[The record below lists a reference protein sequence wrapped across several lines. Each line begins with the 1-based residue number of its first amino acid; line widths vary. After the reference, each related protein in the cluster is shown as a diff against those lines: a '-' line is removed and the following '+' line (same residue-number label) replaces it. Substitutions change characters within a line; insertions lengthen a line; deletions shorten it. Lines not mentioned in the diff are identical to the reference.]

1 MKNKLKQ
8 LLDPTLFRFLLVGVV
23 NTAVGYGIMFGL
35 YNLAGL
41 HTWGDLGYWISSAAN
56 YVVGSVV
63 SFFLNKHFTFRNEER
78 GAGVVLRFAV
88 NIAVCWAL
96 AYGLAKPATVW
107 LLSGTVWSSQLQGNL
122 SMLAGSGLFVLLNYF
137 GQRFSPSAADKQ
149 ISKGRPPPA
158 PFGYF

>member
-41 HTWGDLGYWISSAAN
+41 HTWGEAGEWISSAAN

-63 SFFLNKHFTFRNEER
+63 SFFLNKHFTFRNQER

-96 AYGLAKPATVW
+96 AYGLAKPAVAWTSP
-107 LLSGTVWSSQLQGNL
+107 LRGATT
-122 SMLAGSGLFVLLNYF
+122 
-137 GQRFSPSAADKQ
+137 PSAA
-149 ISKGRPPPA
+149 
-158 PFGYF
+158 